1 MPIPNRSAI
10 VPSTPASPPPAARFP
25 RSAIA
30 FWSVFPLT
38 VTADVVTKHLAEAR
52 LPLHV
57 PLDVL
62 GEWIRLTLTYNTG
75 AAMNLSAGAASR
87 VVFTIVASLMLVVIF
102 RMYRR
107 TAQHDATQA
116 VALAL
121 IAAGA
126 LGNLIDRLRSARG
139 VVDFIDVGA
148 GDVRFWTF
156 NVADAGVTV
165 GAVLLALVLLRQP
178 ATLE

>member
-1 MPIPNRSAI
+1 MSR
-10 VPSTPASPPPAARFP
+10 TPAPPPPASRLQRNALG
-25 RSAIA
+25 
-30 FWSVFPLT
+30 FWPILAVT

-57 PLDVL
+57 PRDVL

-107 TAQHDATQA
+107 TAQHDAAQSA
-116 VALAL
+116 ALAL

-148 GDVRFWTF
+148 GGVRFWTF
-156 NVADAGVTV
+156 NVADMGVTV

-178 ATLE
+178 ATRE